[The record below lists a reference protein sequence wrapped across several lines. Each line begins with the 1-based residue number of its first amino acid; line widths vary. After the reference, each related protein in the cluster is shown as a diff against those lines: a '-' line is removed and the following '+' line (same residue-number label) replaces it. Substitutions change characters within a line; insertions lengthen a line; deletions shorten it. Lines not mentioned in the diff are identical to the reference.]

1 MNNPLYRKMFR
12 APGMSRQP
20 QGILASSP
28 QLANIVQ
35 QRQQPVRMAD
45 GGMNTVSRGL
55 IPDMLSRYATQS
67 VAGSG
72 DANERAFR
80 STSGLIPLAIESLAN
95 RFAAPDVSGSADPNE
110 RAFRTGEVTPELG
123 SISEKLLNVLRK
135 YPKAGFARG
144 FLEDLF
150 SRSKEE
156 QDAVADKL
164 EQQAQGNSGISSLE
178 PLAGLY
184 EEGMN
189 VPNNVVDAAVA
200 KSTPQDKYAD
210 KGSLPS
216 ELTTGVMSGGAPR
229 FNPDGMSSQ
238 EDLGRGSRE
247 SDLMGSKDD
256 TQFFGPGETLS
267 NEIVD
272 FEINPNKKDAGDD
285 VEGQNEKGPR
295 VLKPAIDIE
304 QPDFEWASL
313 AADDPQEAMGM
324 LAKAQSSDSG
334 DGKKTERDK
343 AKETDSIL
351 NIKSIKERKEFLRE
365 LLGESKAKD
374 IRTDANYNLMMTG
387 LMIAAGESPDAMTN
401 IAKGLAAGLKG
412 YGDAAGEEAQAER
425 KLDREL
431 GLLAYQD
438 VEKREAADRAADA
451 AEKSELRKI
460 EAAATEA
467 DKQRVFLTSQNS
479 LSFLNKKELAELGFT
494 NQLKIAELS
503 TNSRELIA
511 ELGRENQMDIAKL
524 PSKEIQGL
532 LDIFGGDREAVKAYL
547 ERKKSTSGPQAK
559 SGERKADD
567 LEELITKDESRIRRI
582 RGELQKRLKRKP
594 TETEIQNEIRTIARA
609 GIAEFLPKTDDGDT
623 SDTPGGFTVTKQE

>member
-1 MNNPLYRKMFR
+1 MNPLYRKMFQQ
-12 APGMSRQP
+12 PGASRQP
-20 QGILASSP
+20 MGILASSP
-28 QLANIVQ
+28 ELANAAQ
-35 QRQQPVRMAD
+35 QRQPVRMAD

-80 STSGLIPLAIESLAN
+80 STSGMIPLAVESLAN

-123 SISEKLLNVLRK
+123 NISEKLLNALRK
-135 YPKAGFARG
+135 YPKSGFARG

-150 SRSKEE
+150 GRSKEE

-164 EQQAQGNSGISSLE
+164 EQQAQGSSGISSLE

-200 KSTPQDKYAD
+200 KSTPKPMVSTEQPDPLVEQLPGERLEFDTFRQDPTQPDPLVEMK
-210 KGSLPS
+210 
-216 ELTTGVMSGGAPR
+216 
-229 FNPDGMSSQ
+229 PDGDFDDA
-238 EDLGRGSRE
+238 EA
-247 SDLMGSKDD
+247 SD
-256 TQFFGPGETLS
+256 
-267 NEIVD
+267 
-272 FEINPNKKDAGDD
+272 
-285 VEGQNEKGPR
+285 EKGPR
-295 VLKPAIDIE
+295 VSKPAIDVE

-334 DGKKTERDK
+334 DGKKTEKDK

-401 IAKGLAAGLKG
+401 IAKGLAGGLKG

-451 AEKSELRKI
+451 AERSELRKI

-467 DKQRVFLTSQNS
+467 DKQRVFLASQNA

-511 ELGRENQMDIAKL
+511 ELGRENQKAIAKL
-524 PSKEIQGL
+524 PKGEIAGL
-532 LDIFGGDREAVKAYL
+532 LEIFEGDKEGVKAYL

-582 RGELQKRLKRKP
+582 RGELQKRIGRKP
-594 TETEIQNEIRTIARA
+594 TEAEIQNEIRTIARA

-623 SDTPGGFTVTKQE
+623 SDTTGGFTVTKQQ

>member
-1 MNNPLYRKMFR
+1 MFR
-12 APGMSRQP
+12 QPGMSRRP
-20 QGILASSP
+20 TGILASSP
-28 QLANIVQ
+28 QLANTVAN
-35 QRQQPVRMAD
+35 RQPVRMAN
-45 GGMNTVSRGL
+45 GGANTVNRGF

-67 VAGSG
+67 VSGSG

-80 STSGLIPLAIESLAN
+80 STSGMIPLAIESLAN
-95 RFAAPDVSGSADPNE
+95 RFAAPDVSGSADANE
-110 RAFRTGEVTPELG
+110 RAFRSGEVKPQLG
-123 SISEKLLNVLRK
+123 NISEKLMNVLRK
-135 YPKAGFARG
+135 YPKSGFAKG
-144 FLEDLF
+144 FLEDLVLR
-150 SRSKEE
+150 SREE

-164 EQQAQGNSGISSLE
+164 EQQAQGSSGISSLE
-178 PLAGLY
+178 ALSGLY
-184 EEGMN
+184 ADGMG
-189 VPNNVVDAAVA
+189 VPNNVTDAAVA
-200 KSTPQDKYAD
+200 ESTPQDKYAD

-247 SDLMGSKDD
+247 SDIMGSKDD

-285 VEGQNEKGPR
+285 VEGQNEKGPK
-295 VLKPAIDIE
+295 VSKPAIDVE
-304 QPDFEWASL
+304 EPDFEWATL
-313 AADDPQEAMGM
+313 AADDPEEAMGM
-324 LAKAQSSDSG
+324 LAKAQSSDAG
-334 DGKKTERDK
+334 DGKKTDKTK

-351 NIKSIKERKEFLRE
+351 NIKSIKERKEFLRN

-387 LMIAAGESPDAMTN
+387 LMIAAGESPNAMTN
-401 IAKGLAAGLKG
+401 IAKGLAGGLKG
-412 YGDAAGEEAQAER
+412 YGDAVGEEAKEER
-425 KLDREL
+425 KIDREL

-438 VEKREAADRAADA
+438 VEKREAADRAAEA

-511 ELGRENQMDIAKL
+511 KLGRENQKAIAKL
-524 PSKEIQGL
+524 PKGEIAGL
-532 LDIFGGDREAVKAYL
+532 LEIFEGDKEGVKAYL

-567 LEELITKDESRIRRI
+567 LEELITKDERRISRI
-582 RGELQKRLKRKP
+582 RGELKKRIGRKP
-594 TETEIQNEIRTIARA
+594 TEAEIQNEIRTIARA
-609 GIAEFLPKTDDGDT
+609 GIAEFLPKTDDGGT
-623 SDTPGGFTVTKQE
+623 SDTPGGFTVTKQK